1 VKNTDGPLSGVTI
14 AEKGENN
21 AVQSDQSGRFSI
33 VLTGSKVLVF
43 TNVGYAQQERAVKE
57 GEDLEI
63 ILQASSQDINE
74 VVVVGFGTA
83 KKLTNTGAVSSIKGA
98 EIRNVPTSSVQNALA
113 GKLPGFVSVQRSGQ
127 PGRDASDFYIRG
139 VSSLNSEGNQP
150 LIIVDD
156 IEYTYEQLSQINMN
170 EIESVSILKDA
181 STTAVFGIKGAN
193 GVLVV
198 KTRRGESGK
207 PRINV
212 RMESGMQSP
221 VTRLKFLNAYES
233 ALLWN

>member
-1 VKNTDGPLSGVTI
+1 MVMKKGIYLLLLMVIAPFITFSQSAVTGIVKNTDGPLSGVTI

-33 VLTGSKVLVF
+33 VLTGSKVMVF

-74 VVVVGFGTA
+74 VVVLGFGTA
-83 KKLTNTGAVSSIKGA
+83 KKLTNMGAVSSIKGA

-156 IEYTYEQLSQINMN
+156 IEYTYEQLSQINVN
-170 EIESVSILKDA
+170 EI
-181 STTAVFGIKGAN
+181 
-193 GVLVV
+193 
-198 KTRRGESGK
+198 
-207 PRINV
+207 
-212 RMESGMQSP
+212 
-221 VTRLKFLNAYES
+221 
-233 ALLWN
+233 